1 MKTIVFLGDGMADE
15 PFAPLDGHT
24 PLELA
29 NHPHMDY
36 MASHG
41 VFGLT
46 RTVPLGMPPGSDTAN
61 LSVFGYDPKIYY
73 SGRSPLE
80 AASMGIPLELSD
92 VTYRCNLVT
101 LSEAAALEDA
111 VMVDYSSG
119 EITSAESAELIA
131 FLRPRLEAEGRE
143 LYAGISY
150 RHCLVLRNA
159 ADGTDLTPP
168 HDITGRPIRG
178 FLPKGGNGELLLSLI
193 RRSYELLRDHPVNR
207 KRIERGLNPASSVWF
222 WGEGRKPA
230 LTPFR
235 EKFGVE
241 RGAVI
246 SAVDLVQGIGVCA
259 GLDVIRVPNITGN
272 YHTDFAA
279 KGRAAVE
286 AFRNGYEF
294 VYIHVEAPDEC
305 GHHGEMK
312 EKIWSI
318 EQIDE
323 KIMGPVL
330 DYLRAS
336 GEPWAALVMPDH
348 PTPLAKLTHTGDPV
362 PFALLRSDDER
373 PGARRFTESAAA
385 EAGLFLDPAC
395 RIMERLVAERPL
407 EF

>member
-1 MKTIVFLGDGMADE
+1 
-15 PFAPLDGHT
+15 
-24 PLELA
+24 
-29 NHPHMDY
+29 
-36 MASHG
+36 
-41 VFGLT
+41 
-46 RTVPLGMPPGSDTAN
+46 
-61 LSVFGYDPKIYY
+61 VFGYDPKIYY

-259 GLDVIRVPNITGN
+259 GLECIKIPTATGN
-272 YHTDFAA
+272 YRTDFAA
-279 KGRAAVE
+279 KGRAAIE
-286 AFRNGYEF
+286 AFRRGCEF
-294 VYIHVEAPDEC
+294 VYVHVEAPDEC
-305 GHHGEMK
+305 GHHGETK
-312 EKIWSI
+312 EKIYSI

-330 DYLRAS
+330 EYLRS
-336 GEPWAALVMPDH
+336 TGEPWSALVMPDH
-348 PTPLAKLTHTGDPV
+348 PTPHQKLTHTPTPV
-362 PFALLRSDDER
+362 PFSLLRSDDER
-373 PGARRFTESAAA
+373 EGDRRFTEAAAA
-385 EAGLFLDPAC
+385 ETGLFVDPAC
-395 RIMERLVAERPL
+395 QLMSHLLSPEPKG
-407 EF
+407 F

>member
-1 MKTIVFLGDGMADE
+1 MKTVVFLGDGMADE
-15 PFAPLDGHT
+15 PFAGLDGKT

-29 NHPHMDY
+29 EHPGMDA
-36 MASHG
+36 MASGG
-41 VFGLT
+41 VFGMT
-46 RTVPLGMPPGSDTAN
+46 RTVPIGMPPGSDTAN

-80 AASMGIPLELSD
+80 AASMGIPLSLED

-101 LSEAAALEDA
+101 LSGGTDAADA

-119 EITSAESAELIA
+119 EISSAEAAELID
-131 FLRPRLEAEGRE
+131 FLRPHLTSAGIE

-150 RHCLVLRNA
+150 RHCLVLRGA

-168 HDITGRPIRG
+168 HDITGRPVRDY
-178 FLPKGGNGELLLSLI
+178 LPKNGNAELLTGMI
-193 RRSYELLRDHPVNR
+193 RRSYELLADHPVNR
-207 KRIERGLNPASSVWF
+207 KRVEAGLHPASSVWF

-241 RGAVI
+241 RGSVI

-259 GLDVIRVPNITGN
+259 GLDIVRVPGATGN
-272 YHTDFAA
+272 YTTDFAA

-286 AFRNGYEF
+286 AFRNGAQF

-305 GHHGEMK
+305 GHHGQAK

-323 KIMGPVL
+323 KIIAPVL
-330 DYLRAS
+330 DYLRGC
-336 GEPWAALVMPDH
+336 GEPWSALVMPDH
-348 PTPLAKLTHTGDPV
+348 PTPLAKLTHTADPV
-362 PFALLRSDDER
+362 PFAMLRYDSA
-373 PGARRFTESAAA
+373 GGTQRRFTET
-385 EAGLFLDPAC
+385 EARKTGLFVDEGC
-395 RIMERLVAERPL
+395 RLMPELL
-407 EF
+407 KK